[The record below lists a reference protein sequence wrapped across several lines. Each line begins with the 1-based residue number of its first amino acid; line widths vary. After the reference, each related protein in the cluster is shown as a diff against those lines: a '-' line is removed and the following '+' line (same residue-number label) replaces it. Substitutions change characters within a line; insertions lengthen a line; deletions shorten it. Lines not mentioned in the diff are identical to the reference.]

1 MANTLTLCIDEGDL
15 ELREEELPSITDQ
28 ELAKFRISREE
39 LCRCFAKGTRLMQR
53 YTEVDG
59 VRPIAFEDDGKWKV
73 GICGFSPLSDPS
85 MQTGASVRLHREGP
99 MKLARTLASHR
110 G

>member
-15 ELREEELPSITDQ
+15 ELREEELASITDQ

-39 LCRCFAKGTRLMQR
+39 LHRCFAKGARLMQR

-59 VRPIAFEDDGKWKV
+59 IGPIAFEDDGKWKV
-73 GICGFSPLSDPS
+73 GICGFSALNDPS
-85 MQTGASVRLHREGP
+85 MQTRASVRLHREG
-99 MKLARTLASHR
+99 AR
-110 G
+110 